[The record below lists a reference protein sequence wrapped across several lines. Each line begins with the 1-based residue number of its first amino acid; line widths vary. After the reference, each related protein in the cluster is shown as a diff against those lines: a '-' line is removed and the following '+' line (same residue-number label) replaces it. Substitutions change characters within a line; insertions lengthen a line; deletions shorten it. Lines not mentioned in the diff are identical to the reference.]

1 MARAKSINVHESKRW
16 PQADTATARA
26 LAQSVETVFF
36 AFLLDFCFFFQ
47 QIRRWHRIR
56 EAPIGS
62 VSIVVAKKKNNKK
75 KESVDEGAV
84 WRLLDVGKT
93 TTTKK
98 KIESCSLKIR
108 NTDGWKSNAKLA
120 PTSRSSPT

>member
-1 MARAKSINVHESKRW
+1 MVCVCVWFDIRRRMGRVRASRRRKQMARAKSINVHESKRW

-62 VSIVVAKKKNNKK
+62 VSIVVAKKKEQQKK
-75 KESVDEGAV
+75 
-84 WRLLDVGKT
+84 
-93 TTTKK
+93 
-98 KIESCSLKIR
+98 R
-108 NTDGWKSNAKLA
+108 N
-120 PTSRSSPT
+120 R